1 MRYIDAITSILRLKN
16 ETEFTWRAEQQEAFE
31 NVKVYLSSTPVLK
44 APRRGVPFR
53 LYVAAED
60 KIIVAVLTR
69 GTEDKEYVITYISR
83 RLIDAET
90 RYTLTE
96 KLCLSLYYACTKL
109 KHYLL
114 SSTCIVVCQTDVLK
128 RMLQK
133 PILSDRIGEW
143 AYALVEYDLACES

>member
-1 MRYIDAITSILRLKN
+1 M
-16 ETEFTWRAEQQEAFE
+16 
-31 NVKVYLSSTPVLK
+31 LK

-60 KIIVAVLTR
+60 KIIVAVLTQE
-69 GTEDKEYVITYISR
+69 TEDKEYVITYISR

-90 RYTLTE
+90 RYTFTE

-109 KHYLL
+109 RHYLL

-128 RMLQK
+128 RML
-133 PILSDRIGEW
+133 
-143 AYALVEYDLACES
+143 

>member
-1 MRYIDAITSILRLKN
+1 MRRIDALTSILQLKN
-16 ETEFTWRAEQQEAFE
+16 ETELTWGAKQQEAFE
-31 NVKVYLSSTPVLK
+31 KIKFYLSSTPVLK

-60 KIIVAVLTR
+60 KIIVAVLTQE
-69 GTEDKEYVITYISR
+69 TEDKEYVITYISR

-109 KHYLL
+109 RHYLL
-114 SSTCIVVCQTDVLK
+114 SSTCIV
-128 RMLQK
+128 
-133 PILSDRIGEW
+133 
-143 AYALVEYDLACES
+143 ACYKSRF

>member
-1 MRYIDAITSILRLKN
+1 M
-16 ETEFTWRAEQQEAFE
+16 
-31 NVKVYLSSTPVLK
+31 LK

-60 KIIVAVLTR
+60 KIIRAVLTQE
-69 GTEDKEYVITYISR
+69 TEDMEYVFTYISR

-114 SSTCIVVCQTDVLK
+114 SSTRIVVCQTDVLK
-128 RMLQK
+128 HMLSM
-133 PILSDRIGEW
+133 IW
-143 AYALVEYDLACES
+143 LVNP